1 MTKVARLQEPDS
13 HRACYLGIADVSCA
27 YTIFYCIFF
36 GGYLHS
42 IPPDVQ
48 FRRAASY
55 ILV

>member
-48 FRRAASY
+48 FRRAAYY
-55 ILV
+55 IPV